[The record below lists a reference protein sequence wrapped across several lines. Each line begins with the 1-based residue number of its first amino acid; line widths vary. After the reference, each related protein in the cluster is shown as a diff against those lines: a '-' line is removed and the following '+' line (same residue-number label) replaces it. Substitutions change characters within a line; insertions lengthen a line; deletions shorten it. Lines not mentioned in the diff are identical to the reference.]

1 MFCARYEFFSLIET
15 LSYRDGSDNDILFT
29 EEALKTMEIA
39 TEAFML
45 NIFHGLCHEVLGA
58 ASAESI
64 AALSQPICLSKE
76 TTAIRFITSGSS
88 TVPSVILHPS
98 FVSSLTL
105 SQRHVSS
112 SQEKVMFASYDNSV
126 LKGSN
131 RSSDN
136 CATNSVAPEYLS
148 KVEKGHS
155 SGNCSFSSLNLNL
168 KKNQSQSSFM
178 SRPSKFM
185 FAPPRP
191 PPSFATSLPSKM
203 IDKPEYPRGLFK
215 GGPPPSISLE
225 NKMPCSLTQTRSRY
239 RQQRFIPDTWASP
252 RSAQQLKGQSE
263 APSFGNNPFS
273 TEMDEPPVPLRQRHA
288 NWVDKVNMS
297 SNPFSLKSSSDQHS
311 SNGTTPLQHQNKPNR
326 HFRYE
331 KCEEDTLESTKHL
344 KYFLTDVYTNNNPRK
359 LTDIPDILKKYKG
372 QEEELIQKIESKYDV
387 KYAEFK
393 IRDSKKE
400 RKSKGS
406 GSRRSKKSS
415 R

>member
-1 MFCARYEFFSLIET
+1 MFCVRCEFFSLIET
-15 LSYRDGSDNDILFT
+15 LSYRDGSDNNILFT

-64 AALSQPICLSKE
+64 SALSQPIFLSKE
-76 TTAIRFITSGSS
+76 TTVIRFITSGSS
-88 TVPSVILHPS
+88 TAPSVSLHPS
-98 FVSSLTL
+98 FVSSLPL

-112 SQEKVMFASYDNSV
+112 SQEKVLFASCDNSV
-126 LKGSN
+126 LKDSN

-136 CATNSVAPEYLS
+136 CATNSLAPEYLS
-148 KVEKGHS
+148 KGEKEHS

-178 SRPSKFM
+178 SRPSKFL

-225 NKMPCSLTQTRSRY
+225 NKIPCSLTQTRSRY
-239 RQQRFIPDTWASP
+239 SQQSDTWAST
-252 RSAQQLKGQSE
+252 RSAQQLKGQSV

-273 TEMDEPPVPLRQRHA
+273 TEMDEPSVPLRQRHA
-288 NWVDKVNMS
+288 NWVDKVNTS
-297 SNPFSLKSSSDQHS
+297 SNPFSLKSSADQHS

-326 HFRYE
+326 HFCYE

-359 LTDIPDILKKYKG
+359 LADIPEILKKYKG
-372 QEEELIQKIESKYDV
+372 HEEELIQKIESKYDV

-393 IRDSKKE
+393 IGHSKKE